1 MILFAI
7 VASFLTL
14 SLRGVS
20 GQSSASDGLHSM
32 LNQLAQST
40 GSDVQSL
47 SYCRISTRDLISTA
61 QSTANRVL
69 QGVCNPR
76 DLNDRFVTLEKQVAD
91 QFNVLKT
98 MVLNIE
104 DQLRTQDKQSKKHHG
119 KLRQELRSLGV
130 GSTASAPHIR
140 QASRADGLT
149 SDSSDYAPEEAEEDD
164 YRTDYGMPGEEE
176 SPRLSE
182 IYRYNSTIHQE
193 DGHRVFTYY
202 WRVSDINYKMTN
214 WGWRRSLRSES
225 FYIFQ
230 NGYRMYMRIFPNQG
244 GGNVYIHVGSGRP
257 VGEYDSD
264 LEWPFKL
271 KHRIKVIDH
280 GYPTED
286 LTSRVW
292 DPTQLC
298 SGWNWRRPETGDN
311 YECVGLGFEQK
322 NLRSRNY
329 IHDDSIV
336 VKLTVF
342 LAA

>member
-1 MILFAI
+1 MKETSPWIRNNI
-7 VASFLTL
+7 PDPESRKTCNL
-14 SLRGVS
+14 SGVDDT
-20 GQSSASDGLHSM
+20 GP
-32 LNQLAQST
+32 AQST

-47 SYCRISTRDLISTA
+47 SYCRISTRDLIATA

-76 DLNDRFVTLEKQVAD
+76 ELNDRFVTLEKQIAD

-119 KLRQELRSLGV
+119 KLRQ
-130 GSTASAPHIR
+130 AIR
-140 QASRADGLT
+140 AIRGRPTSRADGLPG
-149 SDSSDYAPEEAEEDD
+149 DSSDYAPEEAEEEDD

-193 DGHRVFTYY
+193 EGHRVFTYY
-202 WRVSDINYKMTN
+202 WRVNDINYKMTN

-244 GGNVYIHVGSGRP
+244 GENVYIHVGLTT
-257 VGEYDSD
+257 GEYDSD

-298 SGWNWRRPETGDN
+298 SGWNWRRPEAGDN

-322 NLRSRNY
+322 DLRTRNY

>member
-1 MILFAI
+1 MIQFVV
-7 VASFLTL
+7 VASVWAL
-14 SLRGVS
+14 SFRMAG
-20 GQSSASDGLHSM
+20 GQGSASDELHTM

-76 DLNDRFVTLEKQVAD
+76 DLNDRFLTLEKQIAD

-119 KLRQELRSLGV
+119 KLRQAIR
-130 GSTASAPHIR
+130 AIRARQSA
-140 QASRADGLT
+140 RADGL
-149 SDSSDYAPEEAEEDD
+149 SGDSSDYIPGDSEDDD

-176 SPRLSE
+176 SPRLTE
-182 IYRYNSTIHQE
+182 IYRYNSTMHQE
-193 DGHRVFTYY
+193 EGHAVFTYY
-202 WRVSDINYKMTN
+202 WRVNDITYKMNN

-244 GGNVYIHVGSGRP
+244 GQNVYIHVGLTT
-257 VGEYDSD
+257 GEHDAT

-271 KHRIKVIDH
+271 KHRIKVVDH
-280 GYPTED
+280 GYPVED

-298 SGWNWRRPETGDN
+298 SGWNWRRPDSGDN
-311 YECVGLGFEQK
+311 YECVGLGFAQK
-322 NLRSRNY
+322 DLRSRNY

-336 VKLTVF
+336 IKLTVF
-342 LAA
+342 LNA